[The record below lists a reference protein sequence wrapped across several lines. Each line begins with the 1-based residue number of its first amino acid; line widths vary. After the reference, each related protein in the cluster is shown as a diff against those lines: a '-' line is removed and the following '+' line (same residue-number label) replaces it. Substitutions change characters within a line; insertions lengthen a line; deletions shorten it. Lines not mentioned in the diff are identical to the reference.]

1 MEIRIS
7 MPEGKTPVLC
17 QHDGQFQP
25 QPSYIQ
31 VDADGFVFADYSG
44 EIGNAMPVNVWH
56 NIDRRIGINPNVSG
70 DALREYMASTGFRA
84 LIDRYYAGFDT
95 EWNGNNWVGTVTED
109 AMAAL
114 GQIES
119 DCGDLECI
127 NVFDADDW
135 IEYATREEMA
145 QHGGDYLRYAEYLY
159 GLCDN
164 DQDVSGGVSA
174 IEDALEEKFGE
185 DDE

>member
-7 MPEGKTPVLC
+7 LPEGKTPVLC
-17 QHDGQFQP
+17 QYDGQCQP
-25 QPSYIQ
+25 QQAYIQ
-31 VDADGFVFADYSG
+31 IDADGFVSADYSG
-44 EIGNAMPVNVWH
+44 EISNAIPVSVWH
-56 NIDRRIGINPNVSG
+56 NVDRRIGLNPTVSG
-70 DALREYMASTGFRA
+70 SSLRDYMESVEFRA
-84 LIDRYYAGFDT
+84 LLDRYYDGADD
-95 EWNGNNWVGTVTED
+95 EWDGSNRVGRATED

-114 GQIES
+114 EQIES

-164 DQDVSGGVSA
+164 DQDVSGGVLA